1 MSSYKRL
8 DCSCQKHHSHSI
20 LQVVQ
25 THLLLLHSL
34 FHSIFDLAHTTM
46 APQTETAFVSKTQH
60 YLKVKKPL
68 LERQRRA
75 RMNKCLDTLRTL
87 VAEFQGD
94 DAIMRLDKAEM
105 LEAALIFMRK
115 ERIRQQAPV
124 APVPMDSFKNG
135 YMNAV
140 SEISRVMAC
149 TPALNVD
156 IGKAVMTQLGMEFQ
170 RMLQADQTQSES
182 ATPRPVSPASS
193 GYHSDGEESQAAA
206 SPKPAPASPMWR
218 PW

>member
-1 MSSYKRL
+1 
-8 DCSCQKHHSHSI
+8 
-20 LQVVQ
+20 
-25 THLLLLHSL
+25 
-34 FHSIFDLAHTTM
+34 M

-75 RMNKCLDTLRTL
+75 RMNKCLDTLKTL

-94 DAIMRLDKAEM
+94 DAILRLDKAEM

-124 APVPMDSFKNG
+124 SPVPMDSFKNG

-149 TPALNVD
+149 TPALSVD
-156 IGKAVMTQLGMEFQ
+156 VGKTVMTHLGMEFQ
-170 RMLQADQTQSES
+170 RMLQADQVPQQQQQTQLES
-182 ATPRPVSPASS
+182 TPARRPVSPASS
-193 GYHSDGEESQAAA
+193 GYHSDAEDSEAAA
-206 SPKPAPASPMWR
+206 SPKPANSSMWR
-218 PW
+218 PWWRATTSQQQTTQQQLQSLQQRIMSSN